1 MLKYFILNLF
11 ICAYSFISTKI
22 IHTPIYENNQL
33 IKLHNV
39 ILFQKNKYIIK
50 NNYEDIFMIDFSA
63 DEDISNINIIK
74 KILFGKNIK
83 GKIRIFYF
91 DKISKED
98 IIKELNNKNQKLCN
112 KNIIKSYDNHIYNII
127 NDWNLTYNLYNHNC
141 IHFSNYFIKSLK

>member
-1 MLKYFILNLF
+1 
-11 ICAYSFISTKI
+11 
-22 IHTPIYENNQL
+22 
-33 IKLHNV
+33 
-39 ILFQKNKYIIK
+39 
-50 NNYEDIFMIDFSA
+50 MIDFSA

-127 NDWNLTYNLYNHNC
+127 NDWNLTYNVYNHNC
-141 IHFSNYFIKSLK
+141 IHFSNYFVKSLK